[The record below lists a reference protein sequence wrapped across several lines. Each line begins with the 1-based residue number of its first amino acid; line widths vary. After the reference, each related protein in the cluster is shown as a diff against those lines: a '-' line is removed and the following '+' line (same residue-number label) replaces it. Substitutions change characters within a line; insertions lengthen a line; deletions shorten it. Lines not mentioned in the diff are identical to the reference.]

1 MPFDSVFRFCR
12 GGSLRCADRHGGGF
26 QREDAARNSGAGRGS
41 RCRRRAAHARALPA
55 AWFRRFVHDV
65 AEHHRPASAGRRLRD
80 DRRLPRRR
88 EQLVLGQSP
97 RSGVAVRDLRGAGTA
112 RLDRRPLPDDSFARG
127 PRRHGLEYG
136 RSRRAVGSAAP
147 QRPFRGCG
155 IDLGRRG
162 HPAFPRLVGDEETV
176 GRTERQSGTL
186 ERAYG
191 DPSGRFAPGRRT
203 GAHLRL
209 RLSGFLLS
217 GESEPPRTADAAGRG
232 ARFPGASRC
241 AQRGLLVRVAPLPDA
256 FLSALVRPE
265 CAPAGRDGLGAACGV
280 YRRLD
285 HRR

>member
-1 MPFDSVFRFCR
+1 MRKCLLILFFAFAAAGASAAQIDTVAVFSAKMQREIPALVVVPDAGVGRRMPVLYLLHGF
-12 GGSLRCADRHGGGF
+12 GGSYTTWQNITDLRPLADACGMIVVCPDG
-26 QREDAARNSGAGRGS
+26 
-41 RCRRRAAHARALPA
+41 
-55 AWFRRFVHDV
+55 
-65 AEHHRPASAGRRLRD
+65 
-80 DRRLPRRR
+80 R

-191 DPSGRFAPGRRT
+191 DPSGPFR
-203 GAHLRL
+203 
-209 RLSGFLLS
+209 SG
-217 GESEPPRTADAAGRG
+217 TANWRSSSTAVIRISSI
-232 ARFPGASRC
+232 R
-241 AQRGLLVRVAPLPDA
+241 
-256 FLSALVRPE
+256 
-265 CAPAGRDGLGAACGV
+265 
-280 YRRLD
+280 
-285 HRR
+285 

>member
-1 MPFDSVFRFCR
+1 MRKCLLILFFAFAAAGASAAQIDTVAVF
-12 GGSLRCADRHGGGF
+12 SAKM
-26 QREDAARNSGAGRGS
+26 QREIPALVVVPDA
-41 RCRRRAAHARALPA
+41 RRRAAHARALPA

-88 EQLVLGQSP
+88 EQLVLGQSS

-191 DPSGRFAPGRRT
+191 DPSGRFAPGRR
-203 GAHLRL
+203 
-209 RLSGFLLS
+209 
-217 GESEPPRTADAAGRG
+217 AGRSSST
-232 ARFPGASRC
+232 AVIRISSIR
-241 AQRGLLVRVAPLPDA
+241 
-256 FLSALVRPE
+256 
-265 CAPAGRDGLGAACGV
+265 
-280 YRRLD
+280 
-285 HRR
+285 

>member
-1 MPFDSVFRFCR
+1 MRKCLLILFFWLLPRPGASAA
-12 GGSLRCADRHGGGF
+12 ADRHGGGF

-41 RCRRRAAHARALPA
+41 RCPA
-55 AWFRRFVHDV
+55 V
-65 AEHHRPASAGRRLRD
+65 GRRMPVLYLLHGFGGSYTTWQNITDLRPLADGLRD

-162 HPAFPRLVGDEETV
+162 HPGLSPTR
-176 GRTERQSGTL
+176 GR
-186 ERAYG
+186 
-191 DPSGRFAPGRRT
+191 
-203 GAHLRL
+203 
-209 RLSGFLLS
+209 
-217 GESEPPRTADAAGRG
+217 
-232 ARFPGASRC
+232 
-241 AQRGLLVRVAPLPDA
+241 
-256 FLSALVRPE
+256 
-265 CAPAGRDGLGAACGV
+265 
-280 YRRLD
+280 
-285 HRR
+285 